1 MGGRRLMRFDG
12 KENRQKISNMSI
24 SKLSV
29 CAKPAHSDA
38 LATIIKSAKV
48 TPRELEKQT
57 FVEALS
63 QSQVEEEACKIY
75 SISWDLFNALENSMR
90 VTISDSLIL
99 NKKEII
105 QTNIADFANA
115 LHGVIGATDI
125 IKEADMTQE
134 EMKKMVDDA
143 VAPVQKALD
152 KANALAKMN
161 DDMKSFYGDLDEAGK
176 ENFLKMDDTERVADI
191 EKSRVSDEVFKMG
204 DTEIKKSVVGADV
217 FEIMKAQQA
226 QINDGIKKTKE
237 AIAKSEM
244 MEFTKTAETLYPNLP
259 GKPEDKGAV
268 LKTMSTMNAGEKATL
283 ETMLK
288 SANDANEG
296 LFKEVGSTGDPEIK
310 TSEEKLDALA
320 KKYAEDN
327 KVTFAKAYTAVLDT
341 PEGRKSYNEYNKK

>member
-1 MGGRRLMRFDG
+1 MRFDG

-48 TPRELEKQT
+48 TPRDLEKQT

-226 QINDGIKKTKE
+226 QINDGIKKT
-237 AIAKSEM
+237 AAALAKSEM
-244 MEFTKTAETLYPNLP
+244 MEFTKTAETFYPNLP

-268 LKTMSTMNAGEKATL
+268 LKTMSTMGKTERETL

-288 SANDANEG
+288 SANGANAE
-296 LFKEVGSTGDPEIK
+296 LFKERGSDGTSLEK
-310 TSEEKLDALA
+310 TASEKLDSLVNKYREKQSSTEAVA
-320 KKYAEDN
+320 YAEVL
-327 KVTFAKAYTAVLDT
+327 KTEEGKKLYTQI
-341 PEGRKSYNEYNKK
+341 